1 MHILHTVFYRK
12 KTTEWIFTKVLLLH
26 LERGKRNE
34 GNETGENEMGE
45 NEMGKNEMGENA
57 NAESIRNKCNNK
69 VCDKKETRCSA
80 IAERSRCRVR
90 YSFRRK

>member
-1 MHILHTVFYRK
+1 
-12 KTTEWIFTKVLLLH
+12 
-26 LERGKRNE
+26 
-34 GNETGENEMGE
+34 MGE